1 MIIGIGHD
9 LVELERIEG
18 ILKGRTGPLFVARV
32 LTPTE
37 IELAQSRHGDAL
49 TPRWIE
55 YLAGRFA
62 VKEAVVKALGCG
74 IGAMC
79 GFQDIEIRADE
90 AGKPHVQLS
99 AKVYERL
106 GLDMDHVSIHITIT
120 HTRGLAS
127 AMAVVEQERRAT

>member
-18 ILKGRTGPLFVARV
+18 ILKGRTGPLFVSRV
-32 LTPTE
+32 LTPAE
-37 IELAQSRHGDAL
+37 IETAQSRYGDAL

-55 YLAGRFA
+55 YAAGRFA

-79 GFQDIEIRADE
+79 GFQDIDVRADE

-99 AKVYERL
+99 AEAYERV
-106 GLDMDHVSIHITIT
+106 GLERDRTSIHVTIT

-127 AMAVVEQERRAT
+127 AMAVVEQR